1 MGTIGARVYRPAR
14 HDTSIRRSEQ
24 PIGWR
29 VSKTL
34 IITGA
39 GRGIGAATAKLAAL
53 RGYAVAVNYVSNDA
67 AAKSVVDWIAAQ
79 GGRAIA
85 VRADASQE
93 ADVKRLFDETQA
105 AFGPVSALVNNAGV
119 PGKIGRVEQLDLAVL
134 KRTFEVNV
142 FAAFLCAREFV
153 RRVSTK
159 HGGAGG
165 VMVNVSSMASRTGSP
180 NELVHYAAAKAAL
193 ETFNYGF
200 ASEVATEGI
209 RVNCVSCGL
218 IETDIHAEA
227 GDASRLQRYATRMP
241 MARAGKPE
249 EVANAILWFL
259 SEEASYVTGATLPV
273 AGGR

>member
-1 MGTIGARVYRPAR
+1 M
-14 HDTSIRRSEQ
+14 
-24 PIGWR
+24 
-29 VSKTL
+29 SKHVL
-34 IITGA
+34 ITGA
-39 GRGIGAATAKLAAL
+39 GRGIGAATARLAAL
-53 RGYAVAVNYVSNDA
+53 RGHAVAVNYVANDA
-67 AAKSVVDWIAAQ
+67 AARGVVEWISAQ

-85 VRADASQE
+85 VRGDMSSE
-93 ADVKRLFDETQA
+93 ADVERVFGEAIA
-105 AFGPVSALVNNAGV
+105 AFGPLSALVNNAGV
-119 PGKIGRVEQLDLAVL
+119 PGKIGRVENLDFAVL

-142 FAAFLCAREFV
+142 FAAFLCARAFARHASV
-153 RRVSTK
+153 K

-165 VMVNVSSMASRTGSP
+165 AIVNVSSMASKTGSP

-200 ASEVATEGI
+200 AAEVAAEGI
-209 RVNCVSCGL
+209 RVNAVSCGL

-227 GDASRLQRYATRMP
+227 GDASRLARYATRMP

-249 EVANAILWFL
+249 EVANAILWLL

>member
-1 MGTIGARVYRPAR
+1 MKHV
-14 HDTSIRRSEQ
+14 
-24 PIGWR
+24 
-29 VSKTL
+29 L
-34 IITGA
+34 ITGA

-67 AAKSVVDWIAAQ
+67 AAKGVVDWIASQ
-79 GGRAIA
+79 GGRALA
-85 VRADASQE
+85 VRGDASVE
-93 ADVKRLFDETQA
+93 ADVERVFNEATA
-105 AFGPVSALVNNAGV
+105 AFGPVTALVNNAGV
-119 PGKIGRVEQLDLAVL
+119 PGRIGRVENLDPAVL
-134 KRTFEVNV
+134 RRTFEVNV
-142 FAAFLCAREFV
+142 FAAFLNAREFV
-153 RRVSTK
+153 RRASTR

-165 VMVNVSSMASRTGSP
+165 ALVNVSSMAAKTGSP

-200 ASEVATEGI
+200 AAEVAGEGI

-227 GDASRLQRYATRMP
+227 GDASRLERYATRMP

-249 EVANAILWFL
+249 EVANAILWL
-259 SEEASYVTGATLPV
+259 MSEEASYITGATLPV

>member
-1 MGTIGARVYRPAR
+1 MKHV
-14 HDTSIRRSEQ
+14 
-24 PIGWR
+24 
-29 VSKTL
+29 L
-34 IITGA
+34 ITGA
-39 GRGIGAATAKLAAL
+39 GRGIGAATARLAAL

-67 AAKSVVDWIAAQ
+67 AAKGVVDWIASQ
-79 GGRAIA
+79 GGRALA
-85 VRADASQE
+85 LRGDVSVE
-93 ADVKRLFDETQA
+93 ADVKRVFDEATA
-105 AFGPVSALVNNAGV
+105 AFGPVTALVNNAGV
-119 PGKIGRVEQLDLAVL
+119 PGRIGRVENLDVAVL
-134 KRTFEVNV
+134 RRTFEVNV
-142 FAAFLCAREFV
+142 FAAFLNAREFV

-165 VMVNVSSMASRTGSP
+165 AVVNVSSMAAKTGSP

-200 ASEVATEGI
+200 AAEVAAEGI

-227 GDASRLQRYATRMP
+227 GDASRLERYATRMP

-249 EVANAILWFL
+249 EVANAILWLL
-259 SEEASYVTGATLPV
+259 SEEASYITGATLPV